1 MGFLKSLL
9 GLGGDD
15 DAAKNDDNKSKE
27 FDVLKYDG
35 VRALYAKVKEN
46 GAKTLTPAACFPQL

>member
-35 VRALYAKVKEN
+35 VRALRM
-46 GAKTLTPAACFPQL
+46 GGH

>member
-15 DAAKNDDNKSKE
+15 AAAKNDDNKSKE
-27 FDVLKYDG
+27 FDVLK
-35 VRALYAKVKEN
+35 
-46 GAKTLTPAACFPQL
+46 

>member
-15 DAAKNDDNKSKE
+15 AAAKNDDNKSKE

-35 VRALYAKVKEN
+35 VRALRMGQNDYAVK
-46 GAKTLTPAACFPQL
+46 CFEHALQM